1 MALEEQKLFN
11 EIESLPIDIKTKL
24 IEKLLKSITPLN
36 EDIDKAWIKEAN
48 KRKEEIE
55 KNQVSLIDGK
65 KVFEYI
71 SKRLNS

>member
-1 MALEEQKLFN
+1 MTLEEQKLFN

-36 EDIDKAWIKEAN
+36 ENIDKAWIQEAN

-55 KNQVSLIDGK
+55 ENQVLLIDGK
-65 KVFEYI
+65 KVFEDI
-71 SKRLNS
+71 SKRLR

>member
-1 MALEEQKLFN
+1 MTLEEQKLFN

-36 EDIDKAWIKEAN
+36 ENIDKAWIQEAN

-55 KNQVSLIDGK
+55 KNQVLLIDGK
-65 KVFEYI
+65 KVFEDI
-71 SKRLNS
+71 SKKLNS

>member
-36 EDIDKAWIKEAN
+36 EDIDKAWIQEAN

-55 KNQVSLIDGK
+55 KNQVLLIDGK
-65 KVFEYI
+65 KVFEDI